1 MAPLG
6 RDRLRVGLARVLLGR
21 TRFALSGG
29 TVVVLRRCRLTSA
42 GRFLVRIARCLSVRG
57 AWFGLL
63 LGAVLPGRRFLVGLF
78 LRFFLRFGR
87 LFFGRLSLVCG
98 RFVRVFRRVLRR
110 FLRRFFGGGR
120 LVFLVVGGRAVLVL
134 LGGRELDVPH
144 GRLLLGAGE
153 RDLRAGRVGLRRG
166 GELGRGGA
174 GRVLLVFGAGRVRFP
189 LGVVVHVPALLDSN
203 PKQAGGAVPP
213 TTPRTVKDA
222 KFTGKVRG
230 GSRSKR
236 PCP

>member
-1 MAPLG
+1 M
-6 RDRLRVGLARVLLGR
+6 
-21 TRFALSGG
+21 
-29 TVVVLRRCRLTSA
+29 
-42 GRFLVRIARCLSVRG
+42 RG

-63 LGAVLPGRRFLVGLF
+63 LGAVLPGRRFPVGLF
-78 LRFFLRFGR
+78 LRVFLRFGR
-87 LFFGRLSLVCG
+87 LFLGRLSLVCS
-98 RFVRVFRRVLRR
+98 RFARVFRGVFRGVLRR
-110 FLRRFFGGGR
+110 FFRGFFGGGR

-153 RDLRAGRVGLRRG
+153 RDLRAGRVDLRGG